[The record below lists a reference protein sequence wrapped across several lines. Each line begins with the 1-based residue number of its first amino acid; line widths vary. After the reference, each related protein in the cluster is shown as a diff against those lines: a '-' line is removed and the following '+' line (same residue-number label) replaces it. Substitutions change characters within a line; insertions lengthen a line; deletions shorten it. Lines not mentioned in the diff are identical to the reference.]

1 MSAPRSLVLIG
12 ATLLSAAVSLPV
24 AAQSA
29 QRLSIQASGLHVS
42 AYGEAYEGL
51 KAAPGAEVQ
60 LRFTPGVWSFGAGGQ
75 ISSHSFDDP
84 AFGPNETVRLAGL
97 FFEPRRVI
105 DVGSSRLAPYLSARV
120 SVLRQSLD
128 FVVNDGTNDFD
139 VKAEASGTQVNGG
152 GGVLLRLTPRVNLDL
167 GATFGLIKFGD
178 IKVDIPGV
186 GSTSVDG
193 SSGTGQNLVI
203 RLGLAIGLGG

>member
-1 MSAPRSLVLIG
+1 MFAPRSLHLVG
-12 ATLLSAAVSLPV
+12 AAVLSAAMTLPL

-29 QRLSIQASGLHVS
+29 QRLSVQASGLHVS

-60 LRFTPGVWSFGAGGQ
+60 LRFTPGVWSFGVGGQ
-75 ISSHSFDDP
+75 ISSHSFSD
-84 AFGPNETVRLAGL
+84 ANFGGEKVRLSGV

-105 DVGSSRLAPYLSARV
+105 DVGSSRVAPYLSAR
-120 SVLRQSLD
+120 LALLQQSAD
-128 FVVNDGTNDFD
+128 FVVNNGVDNFD
-139 VKAEASGTQVNGG
+139 VTAKASGTQLNGG
-152 GGVLLRLTPRVNLDL
+152 GGFLVRLTPRLNLDL

-186 GSTSVDG
+186 GSTTVDG
-193 SSGTGQNLVI
+193 SSGDGQNLVI
-203 RLGLAIGLGG
+203 RVGLALGLGG

>member
-29 QRLSIQASGLHVS
+29 QRLSLQASGLHVS

-60 LRFTPGVWSFGAGGQ
+60 LRFTPGVWSFGVGGQ
-75 ISSHSFDDP
+75 VSSHAFDDP
-84 AFGPNETVRLAGL
+84 TFGPDEKVMLAGF

-139 VKAEASGTQVNGG
+139 VTAEASGTQVNGG

-178 IKVDIPGV
+178 VKVDIPGV

-203 RLGLAIGLGG
+203 RVGLAIGLGG

>member
-12 ATLLSAAVSLPV
+12 AALLSAAVSLPV

-29 QRLSIQASGLHVS
+29 QRLSLQASGLHVS

-60 LRFTPGVWSFGAGGQ
+60 LRFTPGVWSFGVGGQ
-75 ISSHSFDDP
+75 VSSHSFDDP
-84 AFGPNETVRLAGL
+84 TFGPDEKVMLAGL

-105 DVGSSRLAPYLSARV
+105 DIGSSRLAPYLSARV

-139 VKAEASGTQVNGG
+139 VTAKASGTQVNGG

-178 IKVDIPGV
+178 VKVDIPGV
-186 GSTSVDG
+186 GSTTVDG